1 MKLLIL
7 ATLIS
12 ALIFLIIDVI
22 WLSFSVK
29 SFYRPNIGHLLLET
43 PVMWAAILFYLIYV
57 IGLAVVI
64 IEPSLDY
71 QNTQKFLIKA
81 FMFGLVAYGT
91 YNLTNMAT
99 IKGWSPNV
107 VFVRARGK
115 RCSTLSQCA
124 SFGITP
130 SRVGVRGSEHSLW
143 ARVPHL
149 PGWRPM
155 VGQGTHT
162 LYPTHTLR
170 TPGSLYV
177 PRY

>member
-1 MKLLIL
+1 MKLLIS

-29 SFYRPNIGHLLLET
+29 SFYRPNIGHLLLDT

-99 IKGWSPNV
+99 IKGWSPYV
-107 VFVRARGK
+107 VFVDMIWGGFLTTF
-115 RCSTLSQCA
+115 SSY
-124 SFGITP
+124 FGNLIAKKIQP
-130 SRVGVRGSEHSLW
+130 
-143 ARVPHL
+143 
-149 PGWRPM
+149 
-155 VGQGTHT
+155 
-162 LYPTHTLR
+162 
-170 TPGSLYV
+170 
-177 PRY
+177 

>member
-1 MKLLIL
+1 MS
-7 ATLIS
+7 ATIIS

-107 VFVRARGK
+107 VFVDMIWGG
-115 RCSTLSQCA
+115 SLTTFS
-124 SFGITP
+124 SYFGILLAK
-130 SRVGVRGSEHSLW
+130 RIL
-143 ARVPHL
+143 L
-149 PGWRPM
+149 
-155 VGQGTHT
+155 
-162 LYPTHTLR
+162 
-170 TPGSLYV
+170 
-177 PRY
+177 

>member
-1 MKLLIL
+1 MKLLIT

-12 ALIFLIIDVI
+12 AFIFLIIDVI

-64 IEPSLDY
+64 IEPSLEY

-107 VFVRARGK
+107 VFVDMIWGG
-115 RCSTLSQCA
+115 SLTTFS
-124 SFGITP
+124 SYFGI
-130 SRVGVRGSEHSLW
+130 LL
-143 ARVPHL
+143 AKKIL
-149 PGWRPM
+149 
-155 VGQGTHT
+155 
-162 LYPTHTLR
+162 L
-170 TPGSLYV
+170 
-177 PRY
+177 

>member
-1 MKLLIL
+1 MKLLIS
-7 ATLIS
+7 ATIIS

-29 SFYRPNIGHLLLET
+29 SFYRPNIGHLLVET

-71 QNTQKFLIKA
+71 QNTQKFLLKA

-107 VFVRARGK
+107 VFIDMIWGG
-115 RCSTLSQCA
+115 SLTTFS
-124 SFGITP
+124 SYFGI
-130 SRVGVRGSEHSLW
+130 L
-143 ARVPHL
+143 AAKKIL
-149 PGWRPM
+149 
-155 VGQGTHT
+155 
-162 LYPTHTLR
+162 L
-170 TPGSLYV
+170 
-177 PRY
+177 

>member
-1 MKLLIL
+1 MKFYDTNYLLIMKLLIS

-12 ALIFLIIDVI
+12 ALIFLIVDVI

-64 IEPSLDY
+64 IEPSLDH

-107 VFVRARGK
+107 VFVDMIWGGFLTTF
-115 RCSTLSQCA
+115 SSYV
-124 SFGITP
+124 GI
-130 SRVGVRGSEHSLW
+130 LF
-143 ARVPHL
+143 AKKIL
-149 PGWRPM
+149 
-155 VGQGTHT
+155 
-162 LYPTHTLR
+162 L
-170 TPGSLYV
+170 
-177 PRY
+177 

>member
-1 MKLLIL
+1 MKLLIS

-29 SFYRPNIGHLLLET
+29 SFYRPNIGHLLLDT

-107 VFVRARGK
+107 VFVDMIWGGSLTAF
-115 RCSTLSQCA
+115 SSY
-124 SFGITP
+124 FGIFFAKKI
-130 SRVGVRGSEHSLW
+130 L
-143 ARVPHL
+143 L
-149 PGWRPM
+149 
-155 VGQGTHT
+155 
-162 LYPTHTLR
+162 
-170 TPGSLYV
+170 
-177 PRY
+177 

>member
-1 MKLLIL
+1 MKLLIS
-7 ATLIS
+7 ATIIS

-99 IKGWSPNV
+99 IKGWSPSV
-107 VFVRARGK
+107 VFVDMIWGG
-115 RCSTLSQCA
+115 SLTTFS
-124 SFGITP
+124 SYFGI
-130 SRVGVRGSEHSLW
+130 LL
-143 ARVPHL
+143 AKKIL
-149 PGWRPM
+149 
-155 VGQGTHT
+155 
-162 LYPTHTLR
+162 L
-170 TPGSLYV
+170 
-177 PRY
+177 

>member
-1 MKLLIL
+1 MIRTIFVNMKLLIT

-12 ALIFLIIDVI
+12 ALIFLIIDII

-99 IKGWSPNV
+99 LKGWSPNV
-107 VFVRARGK
+107 VFVDMIWGG
-115 RCSTLSQCA
+115 SLTTFS
-124 SFGITP
+124 SYFGI
-130 SRVGVRGSEHSLW
+130 LI
-143 ARVPHL
+143 AKKIL
-149 PGWRPM
+149 
-155 VGQGTHT
+155 
-162 LYPTHTLR
+162 L
-170 TPGSLYV
+170 
-177 PRY
+177 

>member
-1 MKLLIL
+1 MKLLIS

-29 SFYRPNIGHLLLET
+29 SFYRPNIGHLLLDT
-43 PVMWAAILFYLIYV
+43 PVMWAAISFYLIYV

-107 VFVRARGK
+107 VFVDMIWGG
-115 RCSTLSQCA
+115 SLTTFS
-124 SFGITP
+124 SYFGIL
-130 SRVGVRGSEHSLW
+130 VAKKIL
-143 ARVPHL
+143 L
-149 PGWRPM
+149 
-155 VGQGTHT
+155 
-162 LYPTHTLR
+162 
-170 TPGSLYV
+170 
-177 PRY
+177 

>member
-1 MKLLIL
+1 MKLLIS
-7 ATLIS
+7 ATIIS

-107 VFVRARGK
+107 VFVDMIWGG
-115 RCSTLSQCA
+115 SLTTFS
-124 SFGITP
+124 SYFGI
-130 SRVGVRGSEHSLW
+130 LL
-143 ARVPHL
+143 AKKIL
-149 PGWRPM
+149 
-155 VGQGTHT
+155 
-162 LYPTHTLR
+162 L
-170 TPGSLYV
+170 
-177 PRY
+177 